1 MVNRANNAPSALL
14 MFGKPET
21 FSTSTSVLLVRHAWP
36 APLTYSLAMLA
47 DPALGSTNIFGAN
60 WRLNWACR
68 CLSQCRISGG

>member
-21 FSTSTSVLLVRHAWP
+21 FSTSTSVLLVRHGWP

-47 DPALGSTNIFGAN
+47 DPALGSTNMF
-60 WRLNWACR
+60 
-68 CLSQCRISGG
+68 RIKKWDFRILKAVPI